1 MTKDVG
7 CTQSLQLRIAK
18 HRGKEMIANRRAL
31 TYLKV
36 LQMAN
41 LLARPVRLLNLPV
54 LIMELKK
61 DGAIKSG
68 PHVIIRLIACVMAQL
83 VFQWCPKKPN
93 RSESASPDD

>member
-1 MTKDVG
+1 M
-7 CTQSLQLRIAK
+7 RIAK

-68 PHVIIRLIACVMAQL
+68 PQVIISVDI
-83 VFQWCPKKPN
+83 K
-93 RSESASPDD
+93 RSGAIGLSTASEKAYSHLM